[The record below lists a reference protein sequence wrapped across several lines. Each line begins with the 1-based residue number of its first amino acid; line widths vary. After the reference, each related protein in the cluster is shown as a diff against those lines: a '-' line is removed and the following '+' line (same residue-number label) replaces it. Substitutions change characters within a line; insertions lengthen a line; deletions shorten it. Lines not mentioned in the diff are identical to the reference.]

1 MNLLALQALPAL
13 LLVAA
18 CSTTATDTL
27 RPASL
32 MQDLPGEDHAAPE
45 EHDAKEEEFEDHAV
59 SVFLG
64 GATNEVDLSGF
75 AFGADYEY
83 RFNPT
88 WGVAGFGEW
97 ATGELRSF
105 VGGALAVFHPT
116 EPLALVAGPGFER
129 ERGSEFGDAEW
140 SAIFRLG
147 VLYEFRFAP
156 KWALAPALYYDISE
170 AHNTLIYGINL
181 MIAF

>member
-1 MNLLALQALPAL
+1 MKRLVLQTLPAL

-18 CSTTATDTL
+18 CATTPAFTPP
-27 RPASL
+27 PASL
-32 MQDLPGEDHAAPE
+32 MQDSAVEDSAAPKE
-45 EHDAKEEEFEDHAV
+45 RDVEEEEFKDHAV

-64 GATNEVDLSGF
+64 GATNEADHYGF
-75 AFGADYEY
+75 AFGVDYEY

-97 ATGELRSF
+97 ATGDLRAF

-129 ERGSEFGDAEW
+129 
-140 SAIFRLG
+140 
-147 VLYEFRFAP
+147 
-156 KWALAPALYYDISE
+156 
-170 AHNTLIYGINL
+170 
-181 MIAF
+181 